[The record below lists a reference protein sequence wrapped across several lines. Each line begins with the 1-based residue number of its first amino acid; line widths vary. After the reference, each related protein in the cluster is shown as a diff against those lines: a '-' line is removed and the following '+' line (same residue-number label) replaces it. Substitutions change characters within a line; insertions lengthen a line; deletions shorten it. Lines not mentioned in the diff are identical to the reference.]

1 MVANDQ
7 LTLTTLTRPVIR
19 PLIATA
25 ADYTACRQIMRA
37 ASDAEKR
44 RLWPEP

>member
-1 MVANDQ
+1 MEHHEQDDEITSWSGQKAMAMAVAS
-7 LTLTTLTRPVIR
+7 
-19 PLIATA
+19 
-25 ADYTACRQIMRA
+25 ACKARQIMRA